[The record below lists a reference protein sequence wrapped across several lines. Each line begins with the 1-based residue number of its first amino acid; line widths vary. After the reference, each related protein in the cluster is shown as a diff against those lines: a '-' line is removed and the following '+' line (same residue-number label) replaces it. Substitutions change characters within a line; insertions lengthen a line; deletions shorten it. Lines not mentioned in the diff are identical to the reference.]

1 MSRVRLEFTVE
12 PFVDGQPGE
21 HVQAA
26 WRAVTGRGYELTQGP
41 FSAEAVVSA
50 GEAPSLIQ
58 EVLRAALWGGA
69 THVSFQVDVLEG
81 DGVEGRGE
89 SA

>member
-21 HVQAA
+21 HVKAV
-26 WRAVTGRGYELTQGP
+26 WRAVEGRGYVLEHGP
-41 FSAEAVVSA
+41 FSSEAVVSA

-58 EVLRAALWGGA
+58 EILRAALWGGA
-69 THVSFQVDVLEG
+69 THVSFQVDVLD
-81 DGVEGRGE
+81 DGET
-89 SA
+89 A

>member
-12 PFVDGQPGE
+12 PFVDAQPGE
-21 HVQAA
+21 HVLAA
-26 WRAVTGRGYELTQGP
+26 WRAVEGRGYELSRGP
-41 FSAEAVVSA
+41 FSSEAIVSA

-69 THVSFQVDVLEG
+69 THVSFQVDVLDG
-81 DGVEGRGE
+81 DDR
-89 SA
+89 